1 MPSQSDL
8 YYSFQP
14 LVYQPALEVVS
25 FTLKESISQ
34 NFKLE
39 LELISY
45 EHDLDFGQLL
55 DKPALFTISRANY
68 PLRHVHGLISAF
80 SQADSGPHRT
90 RYSAVVEPQLA
101 RAGVRSNWRIFQHK
115 SARAA
120 DSRNDAQTPRHY

>member
-14 LVYQPALEVVS
+14 LFYRPALDVVS

-45 EHDLDFGQLL
+45 EHDLDFGQPMKILQLL
-55 DKPALFTISRANY
+55 I
-68 PLRHVHGLISAF
+68 
-80 SQADSGPHRT
+80 
-90 RYSAVVEPQLA
+90 
-101 RAGVRSNWRIFQHK
+101 
-115 SARAA
+115 
-120 DSRNDAQTPRHY
+120 

>member
-45 EHDLDFGQLL
+45 EHSTSGSYS
-55 DKPALFTISRANY
+55 TSRHCS
-68 PLRHVHGLISAF
+68 P
-80 SQADSGPHRT
+80 
-90 RYSAVVEPQLA
+90 SAV
-101 RAGVRSNWRIFQHK
+101 RT
-115 SARAA
+115 
-120 DSRNDAQTPRHY
+120 TPCGMSMA